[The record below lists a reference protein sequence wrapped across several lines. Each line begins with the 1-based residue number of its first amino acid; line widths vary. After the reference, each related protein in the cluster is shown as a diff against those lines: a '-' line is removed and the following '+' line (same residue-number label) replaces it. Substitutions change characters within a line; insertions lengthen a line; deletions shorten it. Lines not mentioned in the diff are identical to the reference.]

1 LRVLLTAFEP
11 YDEWSQ
17 NSSWLALVELLKDR
31 PTSLELVTRRYPVDL
46 KAVRGKLPQD
56 LSTGFDAV
64 LHLGQSPGA
73 TSLKLEAIA
82 LNVAGCME
90 KSGEVLKPIVEQG
103 PLAYSS
109 QMPLARW
116 AQLLRESAIP
126 ASVSYHA
133 GTFLCNATMYLT
145 HHFYNRHDRQT
156 PVGFIH
162 LPLVT
167 EQVAN
172 SPTALPSLS
181 TQTLAQGLRLL
192 LEDLAASAATPMR
205 SQSGSNFA

>member
-1 LRVLLTAFEP
+1 MRVLLTAFEP

-17 NSSWLALVELLKDR
+17 NSSWLALMELLKDR

-46 KAVRGKLPQD
+46 KAVRSKLKQD
-56 LSTGFDAV
+56 LQTGFDAV
-64 LHLGQSPGA
+64 LHLGQSPGT

-82 LNVAGCME
+82 INVAGCME
-90 KSGEVLKPIVEQG
+90 KSGEVLKPIVERA

-145 HHFYNRHDRQT
+145 HHFYQTHDLHT
-156 PVGFIH
+156 PVAFIH

-172 SPTALPSLS
+172 ASNALPSLS
-181 TQTLAQGLRLL
+181 TETLAKGLRII
-192 LEDLAASAATPMR
+192 LEDLVATAHATEDSR
-205 SQSGSNFA
+205 SNFA

>member
-1 LRVLLTAFEP
+1 MRILLTAFEP

-31 PTSLELVTRRYPVDL
+31 PSSLELVTRRYPVDL
-46 KAVRGKLPQD
+46 LEVQAKLQQD
-56 LSTGFDAV
+56 LKSHFDAV
-64 LHLGQSPGA
+64 LHLGQAPG
-73 TSLKLEAIA
+73 TPNIKLEAIA
-82 LNVAGCME
+82 LNVAGCIE
-90 KSGEVLKPIVEQG
+90 KSGEVLKPIVDEA

-116 AQLLRESAIP
+116 AHLLRENAVP

-145 HHFYNRHDRQT
+145 HHFFQARNKKT

-167 EQVAN
+167 EQVATT
-172 SPTALPSLS
+172 PQALPSMA
-181 TQTLAQGLRLL
+181 TPTLAKALRII
-192 LEDLAASAATPMR
+192 LEDLAASEQSIEAAP
-205 SQSGSNFA
+205 NWA